1 MKVEETFTLKE
12 AVEAMIDYCV
22 DGHEFEALEELF
34 MNEGHA
40 HATVVMAS
48 VLRHAINLLPDLDLK
63 AVVHFTGE
71 EDNPEFDRIDFSIG
85 GSTVY
90 PDVDLVKQGIGG
102 GSLKAELELV
112 EHGNGYCLY
121 WGSKTAW
128 LGDGVDHM
136 SDFEIGTEEF
146 RTEWESE
153 IKENWSEVKEAY
165 FGEDN

>member
-1 MKVEETFTLKE
+1 MESKETFTLKE
-12 AVEAMIDYCV
+12 AIRGLIDYCQV
-22 DGHEFEALEELF
+22 GDEYEALEELF

-40 HATVVMAS
+40 QAVCVFADAVER
-48 VLRHAINLLPDLDLK
+48 VLDKIPDMNLEALVIFEDDD
-63 AVVHFTGE
+63 GE
-71 EDNPEFDRIDFSIG
+71 PKFKETQVIVN
-85 GSTVY
+85 GSTEY
-90 PDVDLVKQGIGG
+90 PDI
-102 GSLKAELELV
+102 ELV